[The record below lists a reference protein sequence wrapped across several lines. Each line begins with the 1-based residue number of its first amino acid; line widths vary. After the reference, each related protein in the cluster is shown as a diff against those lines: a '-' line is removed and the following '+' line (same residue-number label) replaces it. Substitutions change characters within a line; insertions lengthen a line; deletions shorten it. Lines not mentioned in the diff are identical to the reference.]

1 VAGFASIGKYHH
13 IEVEDEVT
21 GYFEHE
27 NGMVGHFI
35 TTTAESPGSNRLE
48 IVGEN
53 GRLVFE
59 DGRLT
64 LTRNASS
71 MLEFIHTS
79 PGAFDKVE
87 CESEEV
93 AYPETNEPGHA
104 RVIEAFA
111 NAVLHGGPLIAQA
124 LEGINSL
131 TLGNSIMLSQFL
143 GRPVELPFDADLYE
157 AHLGELIKTSHFQKE
172 VKEVPVGDINKS
184 FGFYR

>member
-1 VAGFASIGKYHH
+1 
-13 IEVEDEVT
+13 
-21 GYFEHE
+21 
-27 NGMVGHFI
+27 MVGHFI

-64 LTRNASS
+64 LTRNQSS
-71 MLEFIHTS
+71 MLEFIQTS

-87 CESEEV
+87 CQSEEV
-93 AYPETNEPGHA
+93 PYPETNEPGHA
-104 RVIEAFA
+104 RVTEAFA
-111 NAVLHGGPLIAQA
+111 NAVLHGSPLIAQA

-157 AHLGELIKTSHFQKE
+157 AHLQELIKTSQFQKE
-172 VKEVPVGDINKS
+172 VKEGPVGDINKS
-184 FGFYR
+184 FGFYH